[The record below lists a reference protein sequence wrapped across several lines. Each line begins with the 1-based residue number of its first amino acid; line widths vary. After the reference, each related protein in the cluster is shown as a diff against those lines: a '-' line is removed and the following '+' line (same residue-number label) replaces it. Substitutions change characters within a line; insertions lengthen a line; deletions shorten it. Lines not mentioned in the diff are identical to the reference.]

1 MQQRKLGVHGL
12 VQELGAM
19 EDGARS
25 GMRLKNLRTPA
36 KSIQMRRP
44 ILTAAFFGV
53 CSMQAFLDAANK
65 ATLLTTRW
73 QDVLFGAQLVASND
87 IVGAVGAKK

>member
-1 MQQRKLGVHGL
+1 
-12 VQELGAM
+12 
-19 EDGARS
+19 
-25 GMRLKNLRTPA
+25 
-36 KSIQMRRP
+36 
-44 ILTAAFFGV
+44 
-53 CSMQAFLDAANK
+53 MQAFLDAANK